1 MGEESGDVGILDA
14 LGDEEARRLLA
25 SVSERPRSAK
35 DLATEHDLSL
45 PTVYR
50 RLELLIDTG
59 LASSQMFVTEEGG
72 HYKVYEASFRRAV
85 VDLDDGEYGV
95 RLGEGDGAAEPVG
108 ADAGDD

>member
-1 MGEESGDVGILDA
+1 MGILDA

-25 SVSERPRSAK
+25 SVNERPRSAK

-50 RLELLIDTG
+50 RLDLLIDNG
-59 LASSQMFVTEEGG
+59 LVSSQMFVTDDGA

-95 RLGEGDGAAEPVG
+95 HLGGDGTCAEPVD
-108 ADAGDD
+108 ADSGDG

>member
-1 MGEESGDVGILDA
+1 MGEESEDVGVLDA

-35 DLATEHDLSL
+35 DLAAEHDLSL

-50 RLELLIDTG
+50 RLDLLMDNG
-59 LASSQMFVTEEGG
+59 LVSSQMFVTEDGA

-85 VDLDDGEYGV
+85 VDLADGEYGV
-95 RLGEGDGAAEPVG
+95 RLGGGDGVPERAG
-108 ADAGDD
+108 ADSGDD